1 MTPGDQ
7 RNDSPESADEQ
18 VAEAWRVEIERRA
31 REVLDGTIELL
42 DYDQVMA
49 ELRALDE
56 HR

>member
-1 MTPGDQ
+1 MSDIEQ
-7 RNDSPESADEQ
+7 IVDPEAANEQ
-18 VAEAWRVEIERRA
+18 VAEAWRAEIEKRA